1 MNEVEQLANRIRLHA
16 MRMIRNAKSSHLGG
30 NFSMAEIMAVLYSQ
44 ILNISPDIV
53 QDPNRDRLVLS
64 KGHAAAGYYA
74 VLAECGFFPVEW
86 HGHRVRVDLG
96 LRGPDGS
103 FVLLASSNEVTL
115 PLARPSDRTDPE
127 WAVLESEFE
136 AIYAL
141 SGGIAQ
147 GDSAQLQRV
156 MREGWGPSSSSG
168 GWRG

>member
-1 MNEVEQLANRIRLHA
+1 MLFRSLSEGYFADIEVH
-16 MRMIRNAKSSHLGG
+16 
-30 NFSMAEIMAVLYSQ
+30 
-44 ILNISPDIV
+44 SPVGDW
-53 QDPNRDRLVLS
+53 
-64 KGHAAAGYYA
+64 
-74 VLAECGFFPVEW
+74 FFPVEW

-127 WAVLESEFE
+127 WAVLENEFE